1 MNALVFNHTGELKT
15 FEVKD
20 RFDFEDRVLH
30 TLVPPQPCQEYTDH
44 HPSPRGVHVFL
55 HPESRDFE
63 ARPYLEFDRHSQNE
77 SHFQVMQEGQ
87 PTGFK
92 VVLG

>member
-1 MNALVFNHTGELKT
+1 MNALVFNHTGEPKT

-20 RFDFEDRVLH
+20 RFAFEDRVLH
-30 TLVPPQPCQEYTDH
+30 TRVSPHPCQEYTDH
-44 HPSPRGVHVFL
+44 HPSPHGVHVFL

-63 ARPYLEFDRHSQNE
+63 ARPYLEFDWHSQNE